1 MTSSPPLPT
10 MMESTASGFPEV
22 EFGRS
27 SDGFLAARVA
37 DTAFA
42 MLPARDGRHYLAT
55 GWCIGR
61 PIAEWKLSDFYGRS
75 RDLADEAAF
84 RAKVA
89 ENAEHQ
95 REKRAVGRRDIAS
108 TANTPWGPSQGATVY
123 AEGVVCH
130 STAGHGGF
138 HLSAERNRSVH
149 SMLRA
154 RGGWYE
160 EDEGWAIVAI
170 TFPHLFTSYER
181 RCAERPIRDS
191 WPDAWEAI
199 FGTVLQPGES
209 REKDRRAFEQEHAG
223 DWIVVSAI
231 ASDQQPGFVEVVAT
245 PGGRRGAGTEERR
258 FLVPSDEYRMGRFG
272 FVVDETRH
280 QVYFGPSSFIAWQG
294 RTSP

>member
-1 MTSSPPLPT
+1 MTAPTLPT
-10 MMESTASGFPEV
+10 TMTDDSAAGFPEV

-42 MLPARDGRHYLAT
+42 VLPARDGRHYLAT

-61 PIAEWKLSDFYGRS
+61 PIAKWKLSDFYGRS
-75 RDLADEAAF
+75 GDLADEAAF
-84 RAKVA
+84 RARGA

-95 REKRAVGRRDIAS
+95 REARALGRRDIAS

-123 AEGVVCH
+123 AEGVVGH

-160 EDEGWAIVAI
+160 DEGWAIVAI

-181 RCAERPIRDS
+181 RC
-191 WPDAWEAI
+191 
-199 FGTVLQPGES
+199 
-209 REKDRRAFEQEHAG
+209 
-223 DWIVVSAI
+223 
-231 ASDQQPGFVEVVAT
+231 
-245 PGGRRGAGTEERR
+245 GAH
-258 FLVPSDEYRMGRFG
+258 D
-272 FVVDETRH
+272 
-280 QVYFGPSSFIAWQG
+280 
-294 RTSP
+294 

>member
-1 MTSSPPLPT
+1 MSAPALPT
-10 MMESTASGFPEV
+10 TMTDDSISGFPEV
-22 EFGRS
+22 AFGRS
-27 SDGFLAARVA
+27 GDGFLVARVA

-55 GWCIGR
+55 GWRIGR
-61 PIAEWKLSDFYGRS
+61 PIAEWKLSDFYGHS
-75 RDLADEAAF
+75 GELADESAF
-84 RAKVA
+84 RAKIA

-95 REKRAVGRRDIAS
+95 RERRALARREIGS
-108 TANTPWGPSQGATVY
+108 TAHTPWGTSQGATVY
-123 AEGVVCH
+123 TEGVVCY

-149 SMLRA
+149 PMLRA

-170 TFPHLFTSYER
+170 TFPQLFTSYER
-181 RCAERPIRDS
+181 RCAARTIKDS

-209 REKDRRAFEQEHAG
+209 REKDRRAFEQEHAH

-231 ASDQQPGFVEVVAT
+231 TSDQHPGFVEVVAT

-258 FLVPSDEYRMGRFG
+258 FLVPSDEYRIGRFG
-272 FVVDETRH
+272 LVVDETRH
-280 QVYFGPSSFIAWQG
+280 AVYSGPSSFIAWQG